1 MDKIFS
7 KIILF
12 CALLLT
18 CIALANT
25 KNINKYT
32 VKFNDSITTNNST
45 QINYSPTNTKNIQP
59 NE

>member
-25 KNINKYT
+25 KNTSRYT
-32 VKFNDSITTNNST
+32 VEFNDSIIEDNKT

>member
-1 MDKIFS
+1 MDKTFS

-25 KNINKYT
+25 KNTDKYT
-32 VKFNDSITTNNST
+32 VEFNDSITTDNST
-45 QINYSPTNTKNIQP
+45 QLNYSPTNTKNILS

>member
-18 CIALANT
+18 CIALANI
-25 KNINKYT
+25 KNTDKYT
-32 VKFNDSITTNNST
+32 VKFNDSIKNDNST
-45 QINYSPTNTKNIQP
+45 QINYSPTNTKNVQP